1 MRSRRLHRHIAEPG
15 RPSRAIG
22 KAVATAAVLALLIG
36 SSFAA
41 PRPAADRVLSADTT
55 AATVPHKQ
63 PRIAQAGS
71 SGGSVVPPQSVGKKD
86 KSISSGPSSQEQGAA
101 PPATQAPAK
110 SVRPRRAARA
120 KAPASRCPNIA
131 GVWSS
136 WASGITGKN
145 DTVFGRD
152 GSATHRSGIKG
163 RWWCADGELHIEWPD
178 RRPGVVTLSSDGRT
192 IYSASGRVHMR
203 RE

>member
-1 MRSRRLHRHIAEPG
+1 LF
-15 RPSRAIG
+15 G
-22 KAVATAAVLALLIG
+22 KSAATATAFALLIAC
-36 SSFAA
+36 SIAA
-41 PRPAADRVLSADTT
+41 VRPATAEPILPTASVQSA
-55 AATVPHKQ
+55 VQQRQ

-71 SGGSVVPPQSVGKKD
+71 SGGSVVPPQSAGKKD
-86 KSISSGPSSQEQGAA
+86 KSISSGPSSQEEGAT

-110 SVRPRRAARA
+110 SAKPRRAARA

-136 WASGITGKN
+136 WASGIMGKN
-145 DTVFGRD
+145 DTVFGGD

-178 RRPGVVTLSSDGRT
+178 GRPGVVTLSADGRT
-192 IYSASGRVHMR
+192 IYSSSGRVHMR
-203 RE
+203 RK